1 MSSTARLAHFLA
13 ERTSLPIHDQNCL
26 TVLETGRDAQA
37 TESAVELKA
46 GSWIGNDALFW
57 LGHPKLPDAREVRIS
72 EINVC
77 TRRAHVCEAGEAE
90 PAIEQGGEENEWSKL
105 SRV

>member
-1 MSSTARLAHFLA
+1 M
-13 ERTSLPIHDQNCL
+13 
-26 TVLETGRDAQA
+26 LETGRDAQA
-37 TESAVELKA
+37 TEGAVELKA

-77 TRRAHVCEAGEAE
+77 TRRAHVRGAGEAE
-90 PAIEQGGEENEWSKL
+90 PAIEQDGAQRE
-105 SRV
+105 

>member
-1 MSSTARLAHFLA
+1 M
-13 ERTSLPIHDQNCL
+13 
-26 TVLETGRDAQA
+26 
-37 TESAVELKA
+37 
-46 GSWIGNDALFW
+46 FW

-77 TRRAHVCEAGEAE
+77 TRRANVHEAGEAE
-90 PAIEQGGEENEWSKL
+90 PENEQGGEENEWSKL

>member
-1 MSSTARLAHFLA
+1 MRPQSPKLIDPSKSKQDVHDNAKKPFLA

-26 TVLETGRDAQA
+26 TVLETGRGVQA

-77 TRRAHVCEAGEAE
+77 TRRAHA
-90 PAIEQGGEENEWSKL
+90 
-105 SRV
+105 R